1 MDKDLVKQFGIEE
14 DIKKMRLINE
24 YSFITKPVLG
34 EDGDDQT
41 QPEQTGQG
49 GQPQQQPPMDGGQQ
63 MPPQAG
69 GQQPA
74 PGQGQMP
81 PMGGGTP
88 ESGEPMPM
96 DGPVGGVGTDVDAP
110 ADNGGAAPE
119 GDPTDLGSDEVI
131 DVDDLTNAQAS
142 TEYKVDDITSKVD
155 RILNVV
161 DLMKSALD
169 QNDEKLKELQGEIER
184 RNPTPEEKLNIRSQS
199 SYPYSTTP
207 KDYWEGVKN
216 DPSKNYDVSFEND
229 NPAEENK
236 EDDRTYDILAQDVD
250 NLDLKKVSDSLDNM
264 PSLDDYL
271 GLK

>member
-1 MDKDLVKQFGIEE
+1 MDKELVKKFGIEE

-34 EDGDDQT
+34 EDGDEQT
-41 QPEQTGQG
+41 QPEQG
-49 GQPQQQPPMDGGQQ
+49 GRPQQPPIDGGQQ
-63 MPPQAG
+63 MSPQSG
-69 GQQPA
+69 GQQTAPA
-74 PGQGQMP
+74 TGQGQMP
-81 PMGGGTP
+81 PMGGGAP
-88 ESGEPMPM
+88 EGAEPMPM
-96 DGPVGGVGTDVDAP
+96 DGPVGGVGTDVDTS
-110 ADNGGAAPE
+110 ADNGGAPE

-216 DPSKNYDVSFEND
+216 DPTKNYDVSFENG

-236 EDDRTYDILAQDVD
+236 EDDKTYDILAQDVD

-264 PSLDDYL
+264 PSLNDYL